1 MKGDTSRTL
10 SFGMPSVFASSPWPQ
25 AIIWLEVQT
34 VSWSPF
40 QAAMVACGSI
50 MACDWSGVV

>member
-1 MKGDTSRTL
+1 
-10 SFGMPSVFASSPWPQ
+10 MPSVLAMSPTLQ

-34 VSWSPF
+34 VSLSPF

-50 MACDWSGVV
+50 IACDWSGVV